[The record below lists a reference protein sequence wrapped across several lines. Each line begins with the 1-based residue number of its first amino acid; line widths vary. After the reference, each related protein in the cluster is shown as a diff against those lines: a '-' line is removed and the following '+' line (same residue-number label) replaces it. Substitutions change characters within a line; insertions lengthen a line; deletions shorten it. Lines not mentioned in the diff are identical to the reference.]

1 MDSSRLNG
9 NSFFL
14 CNEAIYRLKTDHIF
28 ANLGADT
35 PSEDKNYLTIPE
47 TRKCKLDVKDHENDI
62 KCTTQVKFDLLELGI
77 LETTVFVDRL
87 PQDGKHKY
95 LLENKVI
102 DRQLSSVKFY

>member
-35 PSEDKNYLTIPE
+35 PSEDKNYLTIPV
-47 TRKCKLDVKDHENDI
+47 RAGNSI
-62 KCTTQVKFDLLELGI
+62 MGQA
-77 LETTVFVDRL
+77 FVDSGCTFNAIKEYHWE
-87 PQDGKHKY
+87 PSSEPS
-95 LLENKVI
+95 LEKWVAVE
-102 DRQLSSVKFY
+102 QFP